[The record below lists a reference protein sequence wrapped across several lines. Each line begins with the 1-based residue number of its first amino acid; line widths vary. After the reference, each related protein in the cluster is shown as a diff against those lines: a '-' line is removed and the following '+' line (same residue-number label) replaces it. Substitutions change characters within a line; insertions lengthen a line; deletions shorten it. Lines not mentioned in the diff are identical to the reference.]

1 MGGRIGRNRDG
12 RSSSREPFERHF
24 NPSIRADQRHMR
36 PVFRRNRPSLEE
48 PRSDRDI
55 CYDDAAG
62 AERSAKRMG
71 SAECFDDVVMI
82 HSAATLSNVALHG
95 NMICSAETC
104 DVLRMVLE
112 LDSPHERLAWAR
124 DRAGYGDKAAFA
136 KVVGV
141 NPTTY
146 RAYESGQNGFGKL
159 AARFARKLGVT
170 AEWLLEGGDLPDGV
184 PPVVEHARNDDT
196 ANMVAIQHID
206 LAYGMGATFTD
217 GPVEVELLQF
227 PKVWVETITSSP
239 PVFLTWSRGR
249 GDSMAPTI
257 HDGDLVLL
265 DRSQK
270 RVQEQDALWAFTIG
284 DVGAIKRLR
293 VKGDRFQILSDN
305 PSVPPDEEPIDFV
318 NIVARVIFVGKRT

>member
-1 MGGRIGRNRDG
+1 
-12 RSSSREPFERHF
+12 
-24 NPSIRADQRHMR
+24 
-36 PVFRRNRPSLEE
+36 
-48 PRSDRDI
+48 
-55 CYDDAAG
+55 
-62 AERSAKRMG
+62 
-71 SAECFDDVVMI
+71 MI
-82 HSAATLSNVALHG
+82 HSESTLSNVALHS
-95 NMICSAETC
+95 NMICSVDAC
-104 DVLRMVLE
+104 DGSRMSTN
-112 LDSPHERLAWAR
+112 LDSPHERLGWAR
-124 DRAGYGDKAAFA
+124 DRAGYADKSAFA

-146 RAYESGQNGFGKL
+146 RAYENGQNGFAKL
-159 AARFARKLGVT
+159 AAKFAKKLGVT
-170 AEWLLEGGDLPDGV
+170 AEWLLEGGELPDG
-184 PPVVEHARNDDT
+184 PTPTVEQESGDSIA
-196 ANMVAIQHID
+196 MVEIQHID
-206 LAYGMGATFTD
+206 LAYGMGGTFTD

-249 GDSMAPTI
+249 GDSMIPTI

-293 VKGDRFQILSDN
+293 VKGDRFLILSDN